1 MLTRSCIPLS
11 ILQCPESL
19 CLGHTLPLVPS
30 CSTCGHHFLFT
41 MFPLLPSPTPYL
53 PPCLRWQ
60 KRHSCPVH
68 WWGCGVGI
76 QAVWGPPSLALK
88 KYSKALSG
96 GPLWAPVLTVLLR
109 GGSASLTSAIRT
121 LSPAILWAYFL
132 PPLSFSEPKL
142 LSTQRALT
150 RPRAPPCRAGLAI
163 TGLYYSLF
171 SNDFIYKNLSHRH
184 GTGERLGAM
193 SSRSLW
199 SPVAFA

>member
-1 MLTRSCIPLS
+1 MFTRSCIPWS
-11 ILQCPESL
+11 ILQCPSESL
-19 CLGHTLPLVPS
+19 CMGHILPLVPS

-41 MFPLLPSPTPYL
+41 MFPLLPSPTSYL

-96 GPLWAPVLTVLLR
+96 RPLWAPVLTVLLR
-109 GGSASLTSAIRT
+109 GGSANLPSATPT
-121 LSPAILWAYFL
+121 LSQAILWTYFL

-142 LSTQRALT
+142 LSTQWTFT
-150 RPRAPPCRAGLAI
+150 RPRAPPCSGGGLAI
-163 TGLYYSLF
+163 TGLYYSLS
-171 SNDFIYKNLSHRH
+171 SNYFIDKNLSH
-184 GTGERLGAM
+184 
-193 SSRSLW
+193 
-199 SPVAFA
+199 P